1 MILPK
6 KFYARDAEIVA
17 KDLLG
22 KLLVRE
28 IGNKKL
34 VGKIVET
41 EAYYGLNDPASR
53 AYTGK
58 KNMNSVMWCDAGTIF
73 VYMVHN
79 NWLLNVVTG
88 KKEDPQAVLIRAV
101 EPIEGIEIMKKNREK
116 EKELTNGPGKLTKAF
131 AIDRS
136 FNKKKIYK
144 KETKLYILDNKEEFE
159 IGTSNRI
166 GVSKDLE
173 KHLRFFIRGNKYVS
187 RGGNVHGRKG

>member
-6 KFYARDAEIVA
+6 KFYARDAETVA
-17 KDLLG
+17 RELLG

-53 AYTGK
+53 AFGGK
-58 KNMNSVMWCDAGTIF
+58 KNMNSVMWHNAGTIF

-88 KKEDPQAVLIRAV
+88 KKDDPQAVLIRAV
-101 EPIEGIEIMKKNREK
+101 EPIEGIEIMKKNRGREDN
-116 EKELTNGPGKLTKAF
+116 LTNGPGKLTKAF
-131 AIDRS
+131 KIDKS

-144 KETKLYILDNKEEFE
+144 KETKLYILGNKEKFE

-166 GVSKDLE
+166 GVSRDLE

-187 RGGNVHGRKG
+187 RGGNVHRRKR